1 MTIERLTLEQGEVI
15 LAQVR
20 KHWFLLATQIVG
32 LLVVAIIPLIAYV
45 FVGSILSGHMDLTP
59 YTGLLIFAFSAW
71 LLIIWMALFHVWT
84 NYYLDV
90 WTITNKR
97 CVAVDQKGMFFRS
110 TASFRLERLQDI
122 IVSIN
127 GIIPTLLDYGSLEI
141 QTAGEERNFKEY
153 GLPSPGNLKALI
165 LTATDNL
172 GRDEQKA
179 VSSERVQM

>member
-1 MTIERLTLEQGEVI
+1 MTTEKLTLEADEMI
-15 LAQVR
+15 LVQVR
-20 KHWFLLATQIVG
+20 KHWFILATQIVG
-32 LLVVAIIPLIAYV
+32 LLVVAIIPVIAYV
-45 FVGSILSGHMDLTP
+45 FIGSVLSERVDLTP

-71 LLIIWMALFHVWT
+71 LLIIWMALFNVWT

-97 CVAVDQKGMFFRS
+97 CVAVDQKGMFFRT

-122 IVSIN
+122 IVSVN

-172 GRDEQKA
+172 GKDVPKE
-179 VSSERVQM
+179 VSEEKI

>member
-1 MTIERLTLEQGEVI
+1 MTIEQLTLEKDETV

-20 KHWFLLATQIVG
+20 KHWFILATQIFALV
-32 LLVVAIIPLIAYV
+32 VVAILPLVAYV
-45 FVGSILSGHMDLTP
+45 VLGGYISTFINLTP
-59 YTGLLIFAFSAW
+59 YSGLLIFTYSAW
-71 LLIIWMALFHVWT
+71 LLIIWMSLFNVWT

-97 CVAVDQKGMFFRS
+97 LMAADQRGLFFRT

-122 IVSIN
+122 IVNIN

-153 GLPSPGNLKALI
+153 GFPSPGNLKAII
-165 LTATDNL
+165 LNATDNL
-172 GRDEQKA
+172 MNNPASVPKQHT
-179 VSSERVQM
+179 